1 LQARLDDHDRRN
13 LVQQTG
19 AMIDAGGG
27 MDPERWRALNA
38 SAYEKVQAK
47 LGTEKNAADAE
58 TLKWERRVWAA
69 ETTET
74 AAGLSFGLLSGAGGY
89 RAAGLLYSF
98 TTSGLNNG
106 LDSYYTSGS
115 EAAGLKAGLFEGT
128 KAVITSLSDTVD
140 YTWSA
145 VDAYQQDPQAPF
157 RDRLQ
162 SVVTATGAKWLMGKA
177 TGYVGEAI
185 AAKIDLGKPSTE
197 WKPTAKQAFAAAQH
211 RQQMDLDQAL
221 ARDFLDTAK
230 RQRALQLKSGG
241 AASPE
246 LDQLTA
252 EVRRK
257 ACAVNSSFGAKVY
270 LKTAAL
276 PVEQRLYSRAID
288 GVHDELIPQ
297 FRALMQGGRDV
308 NGRAIGKWGQ
318 FEVAPLRNASS
329 AGTASM
335 DFDLALRQQP
345 DWVPDGAGG
354 VRRNAWLTCDGRPVA
369 PREFQETG
377 QKVWEDLYRR
387 QTGYSPKAA
396 FENITTL
403 DHSEAYK
410 DLAWTRLTRG
420 RDGAVMGTDAINW
433 RWSQQAGDVTRVKHY
448 EMLDRQ
454 PQLGHYEKLQE
465 SCRGTAKDV
474 KSKVLTMLD
483 EIAQTK
489 GRTMN
494 LADRTQLEETRVF
507 WGRVQTVMN
516 DFGSGKLPPLEA
528 EKQIYLLSGGR
539 GIGDLTDRVGTVIE
553 SLGKKKK

>member
-1 LQARLDDHDRRN
+1 
-13 LVQQTG
+13 
-19 AMIDAGGG
+19 
-27 MDPERWRALNA
+27 
-38 SAYEKVQAK
+38 
-47 LGTEKNAADAE
+47 
-58 TLKWERRVWAA
+58 
-69 ETTET
+69 
-74 AAGLSFGLLSGAGGY
+74 
-89 RAAGLLYSF
+89 
-98 TTSGLNNG
+98 
-106 LDSYYTSGS
+106 
-115 EAAGLKAGLFEGT
+115 
-128 KAVITSLSDTVD
+128 
-140 YTWSA
+140 
-145 VDAYQQDPQAPF
+145 
-157 RDRLQ
+157 
-162 SVVTATGAKWLMGKA
+162 
-177 TGYVGEAI
+177 
-185 AAKIDLGKPSTE
+185 
-197 WKPTAKQAFAAAQH
+197 
-211 RQQMDLDQAL
+211 
-221 ARDFLDTAK
+221 
-230 RQRALQLKSGG
+230 
-241 AASPE
+241 
-246 LDQLTA
+246 
-252 EVRRK
+252 
-257 ACAVNSSFGAKVY
+257 
-270 LKTAAL
+270 
-276 PVEQRLYSRAID
+276 
-288 GVHDELIPQ
+288 VHDELIPQ
-297 FRALMQGGRDV
+297 FRAGMQGGRDV